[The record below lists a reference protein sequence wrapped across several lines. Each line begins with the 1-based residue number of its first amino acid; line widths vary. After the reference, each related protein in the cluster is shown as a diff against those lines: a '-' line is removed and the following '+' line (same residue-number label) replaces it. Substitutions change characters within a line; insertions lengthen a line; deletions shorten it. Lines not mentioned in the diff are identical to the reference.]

1 MMNKY
6 ESIFIVN
13 SGIGEDAIRA
23 AVEKIKALIEA
34 NATLDGID
42 EWGNKKLAYE
52 VMKQKEGY
60 YVLAGFTSNPEF
72 PKELERIFRIT
83 DEIIKYIIIKKEIQT

>member
-23 AVEKIKALIEA
+23 AVEKIKTLIEA

-60 YVLAGFTSNPEF
+60 YVLASFTSNPEF

>member
-1 MMNKY
+1 MNKY

-13 SGIGEDAIRA
+13 SGLGEEAIRA
-23 AVEKIKALIEA
+23 TIDKIKVLIEE
-34 NATLDGID
+34 NATLEGID

-60 YVLAGFTSNPEF
+60 YILANFTSNPEF
-72 PKELERIFRIT
+72 PKELERIYRIT
-83 DEIIKYIIIKKEIQT
+83 DEVIKYIIIKKEA

>member
-13 SGIGEDAIRA
+13 SGLGEEAIRA
-23 AVEKIKALIEA
+23 TIDKIKVLIEE
-34 NATLDGID
+34 NATLEGID

-60 YVLAGFTSNPEF
+60 YILVNFTSNPEF
-72 PKELERIFRIT
+72 PKELERIYRIT
-83 DEIIKYIIIKKEIQT
+83 DEVIKYIIIKKEA